1 MTKEQL
7 MKFAKENECSDFI
20 NFCSDLR
27 LDPTDKETFE
37 CYMGLTM
44 LSCKFIDVLKKS
56 RKTSGRLSVDLKNK
70 STIVF
75 LEDGKTIEVWFRG
88 N

>member
-1 MTKEQL
+1 MTKDQFI
-7 MKFAKENECSDFI
+7 KFAKENECSDFI
-20 NFCSDLR
+20 NFCNDLK

-37 CYMGLTM
+37 CYIGLT
-44 LSCKFIDVLKKS
+44 LLNRKFIDVLKKS
-56 RKTSGRLSVDLKNK
+56 RKTSGRLSVDLQNK

-75 LEDGKTIEVWFRG
+75 LEDGNTIGIWFRE